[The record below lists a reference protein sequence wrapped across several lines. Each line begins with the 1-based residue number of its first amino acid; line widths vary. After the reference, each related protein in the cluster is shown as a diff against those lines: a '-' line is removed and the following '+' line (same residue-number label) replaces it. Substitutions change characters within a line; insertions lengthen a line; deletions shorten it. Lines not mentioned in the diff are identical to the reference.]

1 MAFGGGGLGNRNRR
15 NQGWQIASRYVR
27 NRGGTG
33 GSQSRRGPQQ
43 ITQNIPGLRTAGPQ
57 SFATQRSYYD
67 DPGVQGAR
75 EWWMGSTTPSQRG
88 DYEGF
93 MTSYMQ
99 NPGSPLGPAAP
110 TGPGGPGGGG
120 RGYGGGG
127 GGGGGAAMTQAMLDQ
142 MLAALGTRGPALAL
156 QQAKLPAFQGQALQ
170 PFNPAQY
177 NLAQQQLQQARAAD
191 EAAITAGGTRAT
203 QALQGNYSNAYANTP
218 VAQGPQVGPVGVGL
232 QQTAGGGGDQQAVTD
247 VSQAAAGDQ
256 ASFQN
261 LLGVLAAA
269 DQSSQNSRL
278 NEVALNTNAA
288 QQGLGAQVRGLGAG
302 INQARAGAYN
312 QWQQQAN
319 ERNYQNSLMRQQWQ
333 REALMRNQDVANQ
346 GRQANWQQ
354 SNELISTRLQ
364 PLLEMIGS
372 TQGTKLNTAGIQNLL
387 KLWGRGAR

>member
-15 NQGWQIASRYVR
+15 NQGWQAAARYVR
-27 NRGGTG
+27 NQGGTG

-43 ITQNIPGLRTAGPQ
+43 INQTIGGVRSAGPQ
-57 SFATQRSYYD
+57 NWASQQSYYN
-67 DPGVQGAR
+67 DPGIQQAR
-75 EWWMGSTTPSQRG
+75 EFWRSTTPIGQRG

-93 MTSYMQ
+93 MQSYLQ
-99 NPGSPLGPAAP
+99 NPGAMPGAAP
-110 TGPGGPGGGG
+110 AGPLGPGGGG

-127 GGGGGAAMTQAMLDQ
+127 GGGGGMTQAMLDQ

-191 EAAITAGGTRAT
+191 ASAITAGGTRAT

-218 VAQGPQVGPVGVGL
+218 VAQGPQTAPVGVGL
-232 QQTAGGGGDQQAVTD
+232 QQTAGGGGNQQAATD
-247 VSQAAAGDQ
+247 VNQAAAGDQ

-278 NEVALNTNAA
+278 NEVALNTNTA